1 MDKNV
6 IIQSLKRLNEIA
18 ENLIIDCDDADAV
31 TNMAMQQQDIINQ
44 LIDDIEK

>member
-6 IIQSLKRLNEIA
+6 IIQSLKRLQEIA
-18 ENLIIDCDDADAV
+18 ENLVIDCDDPDVV